1 MELANREERLDTQ
14 QRIELAEGVN
24 IRLRVAGLP
33 VRFLA
38 YIIDYLICAGIILG
52 AVFVLSIIGVATESF
67 SMVGIL
73 LLLWFIIRWFYNV
86 PFELGKRGATPG
98 KRAMKIR
105 VMQTTGTPVT
115 VGQSL
120 LRNLLRFV
128 DEMPSF
134 LATLPLVPT
143 YLFGSIA
150 IVCGRRFQRLGDLA
164 AGTIVI
170 YDDEKFAVTPSY
182 YAPAAPQAPPFP
194 AYGSYLPPHPQ
205 PPPIPP
211 QPTPPRFP
219 LHREEQVAFTS
230 FRERLPLWSAER
242 RMEIADH
249 LAPLTGKTGPAAVNE
264 VVNIGAWLDEAR

>member
-24 IRLRVAGLP
+24 ISLRVAGLP

-38 YIIDYLICAGIILG
+38 YVIDYLICGGIILG
-52 AVFVLSIIGVATESF
+52 AAFVLSIIGIATGSF
-67 SMVGIL
+67 GMVGIM
-73 LLLWFIIRWFYNV
+73 LLLWFIVRWFYNV

-120 LRNLLRFV
+120 VRNLLRFV
-128 DEMPSF
+128 DEMPTF
-134 LATLPLVPT
+134 LATFPLVPT
-143 YLFGSIA
+143 YLFGSVA
-150 IVCGRRFQRLGDLA
+150 IVCGKRFQRLGDLA

-170 YDDEKFAVTPSY
+170 YDDERL
-182 YAPAAPQAPPFP
+182 PAASTLQVPTASSSPPSP
-194 AYGSYLPPHPQ
+194 AQGAYAQTHPQ

-219 LHREEQVAFTS
+219 LHREEQVAFTG
-230 FRERLPLWSAER
+230 FRERLPLWSEAR

-249 LAPLTGKTGPAAVNE
+249 LTPLTGKTGPAAVDE
-264 VVNIGAWLDEAR
+264 VINIGAWLDETR